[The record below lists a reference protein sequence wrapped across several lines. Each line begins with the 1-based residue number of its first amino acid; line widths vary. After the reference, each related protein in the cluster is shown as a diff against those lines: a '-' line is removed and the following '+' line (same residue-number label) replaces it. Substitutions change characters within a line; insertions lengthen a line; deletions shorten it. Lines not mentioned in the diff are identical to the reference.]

1 MYPLKRD
8 RFPTTVKMVSQAY
21 LPRCEKCGRFA
32 TWVKWQID
40 PVDLHWGLQL
50 ASTLSRFVTCAIVF
64 CGLRLGTYDSN
75 TARPKTRIPL
85 VAFYDPLLAC
95 S

>member
-1 MYPLKRD
+1 MLLLGRGDDLSHQQEITYRND
-8 RFPTTVKMVSQAY
+8 EIRYRFVASKAQEY
-21 LPRCEKCGRFA
+21 HLF
-32 TWVKWQID
+32 D